1 MNEKLKK
8 AEVMLQM
15 LGLPML
21 ASLLGAKF
29 LFCSPDLD
37 GSISGFVEGVHVNED
52 EERPQVEIVS
62 SALKSSRVG
71 EEFHLFVSKEGGYI
85 FGWVPSRPTDNQ
97 SRRLKG
103 DFMIL

>member
-8 AEVMLQM
+8 TEALLQM

-29 LFCSPDLD
+29 FFCSPDLD
-37 GSISGFVEGVHVNED
+37 GSISGFVEGVHLNED
-52 EERPQVEIVS
+52 EEHPRMEIVS

-71 EEFHLFVSKEGGYI
+71 EEFHLFVSKDGGYI
-85 FGWVPSRPTDNQ
+85 FGWKPSRPTDNQ
-97 SRRLKG
+97 SRRLGG